1 MLLMVTI
8 CGARTE
14 IFTADGFVVV
24 IAGFVTFVPSSIVVV
39 TIVVVIVVVVGAATV
54 ISMEI
59 TVLLIYAAI
68 TAFPSETAV
77 TKPVLSTVATSG

>member
-24 IAGFVTFVPSSIVVV
+24 SHVKSS
-39 TIVVVIVVVVGAATV
+39 VVISVVVGAATV

-59 TVLLIYAAI
+59 TILLISAAI

>member
-1 MLLMVTI
+1 MTLLMVTI

-14 IFTADGFVVV
+14 TFTADGFVVV
-24 IAGFVTFVPSSIVVV
+24 PHVKSS
-39 TIVVVIVVVVGAATV
+39 VVIVVVVGTATV
-54 ISMEI
+54 ISME
-59 TVLLIYAAI
+59 TAVLLISAAI